1 VSVEKPRIRLATPGD
16 ARQVL
21 DIYAPLVRES
31 PTSFELS
38 PPTVEEVARRVSK
51 CLEHAP
57 WLACERGGSLLGYAY
72 AGRYRE
78 RPAYRWSIE
87 TSVYVRVDERGAG
100 VGRALYTAL
109 LAAVRAQGF
118 YNAYAGITLPNAP
131 SVRLHESMGFEPV
144 GVYRRAGYKLGAW
157 HDVGWWQLA
166 LRAPDADPAE
176 PRALSEVCE
185 TAEWLEALRSGEAL
199 LRG

>member
-1 VSVEKPRIRLATPGD
+1 MSVEKARIRLATPDD

-31 PTSFELS
+31 PTSFELE
-38 PPTVEEVARRVSK
+38 PPSAEEVARRVSK
-51 CLEHAP
+51 CVEYAP
-57 WLACERGGSLLGYAY
+57 WLACERGGVLLGYAY
-72 AGRYRE
+72 AGRWRE

-87 TSVYVRVDERGAG
+87 TSVYVRGGERGRG
-100 VGRALYTAL
+100 LGRALYTAL
-109 LAAVRAQGF
+109 LAAVRLQGF

-131 SVRLHESMGFEPV
+131 SVRLHEALGFEPV

-166 LRAPDADPAE
+166 LRAPRAEPAE
-176 PRALSEVCE
+176 PRALSEVCG
-185 TAEWLEALRSGEAL
+185 TAGWAEALRSGEAL